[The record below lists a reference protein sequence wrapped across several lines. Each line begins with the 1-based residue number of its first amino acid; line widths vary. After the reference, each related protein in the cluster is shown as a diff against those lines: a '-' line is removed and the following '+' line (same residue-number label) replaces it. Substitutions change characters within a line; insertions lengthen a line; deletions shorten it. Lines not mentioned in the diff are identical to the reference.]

1 MKTEAGVRAA
11 LVAAATV
18 LALSACDQKP
28 SVNAGETAAAVDRKG
43 AAADAG
49 KAAATP
55 GPAPA
60 AAAAAPK
67 AGEPSATGENA
78 ALATKVK
85 PALAAEP
92 ELKVLAIDVNASGGT
107 VMLFGTADTRAN
119 RERAGKVAS
128 GVEGV
133 KSVQNNLVLVKG
145 S

>member
-60 AAAAAPK
+60 TAAPK
-67 AGEPSATGENA
+67 AGESSATSENA
-78 ALATKVK
+78 ALAAKVK
-85 PALAAEP
+85 SALAAEP

-128 GVEGV
+128 GVQGV

>member
-1 MKTEAGVRAA
+1 MAVKTGSGVRAA

-28 SVNAGETAAAVDRKG
+28 SGNAGETGAAVDGKAG
-43 AAADAG
+43 ADAG

-55 GPAPA
+55 GPAP
-60 AAAAAPK
+60 AAAAPK

-78 ALATKVK
+78 ALAAKVK
-85 PALAAEP
+85 SALAAEP
-92 ELKVLAIDVNASGGT
+92 ELKMLAIDVNASGGT

-119 RERAGKVAS
+119 REKAGKVAS

>member
-1 MKTEAGVRAA
+1 MMEPGVRAA
-11 LVAAATV
+11 LVAAAMV

-28 SVNAGETAAAVDRKG
+28 SGNSGEIAAAVDKKG
-43 AAADAG
+43 GAADAG

-55 GPAPA
+55 VPAP
-60 AAAAAPK
+60 AAAAPK
-67 AGEPSATGENA
+67 AGEPSAAGENA
-78 ALATKVK
+78 ALAAKVK
-85 PALAAEP
+85 SALAAEA
-92 ELKVLAIDVNASGGT
+92 ELKMLAIDVNASGGT

-119 RERAGKVAS
+119 RERAGKVAA